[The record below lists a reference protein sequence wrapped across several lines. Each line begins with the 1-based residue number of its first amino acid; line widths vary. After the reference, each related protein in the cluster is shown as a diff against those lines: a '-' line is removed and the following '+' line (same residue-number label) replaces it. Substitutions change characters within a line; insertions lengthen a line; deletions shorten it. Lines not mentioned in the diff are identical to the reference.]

1 MIITKQLAWGRLALV
16 AATVFMVGG
25 CNKPPDEPTYKG
37 EPLSFWLKGFDIP
50 AAGTEDPRKA
60 HDADE
65 AILHLGTNTIPF
77 LIELLRHGSPEQANQ
92 AMQAFS
98 TLGSLAKSA
107 VPAIVNLYDKEP
119 SFATREVLP
128 IIVCRIGKDAPETV
142 PLLLR
147 ALTETNDPFVRGN
160 AVEAI
165 WIIHPPPTLV
175 ITALTQAINDPDPIV
190 RTSAADALALF
201 GADSEPAVP
210 TLLQRFAF
218 EQAKIGKATPSW
230 TNSPPQPLGFRGGLV
245 SPGAYTNELQPASA
259 ISYQA
264 IGDALLKI
272 DPIAAAKVGV
282 K

>member
-1 MIITKQLAWGRLALV
+1 MGLV
-16 AATVFMVGG
+16 AAAAFMLEG
-25 CNKPPDEPTYKG
+25 CDKPSGDPTYRGK
-37 EPLSFWLKGFDIP
+37 PLSIWLGGYAIP

-60 HDADE
+60 QDADE

-77 LIELLRHGSPEQANQ
+77 LIDLLRHGRPEQANE

-98 TLGSLAKSA
+98 TLGPVARSA
-107 VPAIVNLYDKEP
+107 VPAMLDLYEKNP
-119 SFATREVLP
+119 SFAAREVIP

-147 ALTETNDPFVRGN
+147 ALAETNDPFVRGN
-160 AVEAI
+160 AAEAI
-165 WIIHPPPTLV
+165 RIVHPPPHSV
-175 ITALTQAINDPDPIV
+175 VAALTQAIKDPDLIV

-201 GADSEPAVP
+201 GADSKPAVP

-218 EQAKIGKATPSW
+218 EQAKIGKATTSW
-230 TNSPPQPLGFRGGLV
+230 TTSPPQPLGFRGGLM

-259 ISYQA
+259 ISCQA

-272 DPIAAAKVGV
+272 DPAAAAKVGV
-282 K
+282 KRE